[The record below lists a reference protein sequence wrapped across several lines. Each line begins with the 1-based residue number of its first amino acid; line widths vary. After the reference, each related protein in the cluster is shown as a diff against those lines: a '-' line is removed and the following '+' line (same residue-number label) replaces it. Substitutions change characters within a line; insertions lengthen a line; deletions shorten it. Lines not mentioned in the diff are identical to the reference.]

1 MNILLVDDDNTAKF
15 IAKRLIEKTF
25 QSTRIN
31 VAKNSKETLV
41 NLKNQKD
48 EFPNAIFL
56 DINLGIENGWEI
68 LDKILKLKEKGA
80 IKKIP
85 NIVILS
91 SSIYDGDKE
100 KAKEHENVVSYVS
113 KPLSVDK
120 LENIKILLN

>member
-1 MNILLVDDDNTAKF
+1 MNILLVDDDNTANF

-41 NLKNQKD
+41 KLKNQKD

>member
-1 MNILLVDDDNTAKF
+1 MNFLLVDDDSTANF
-15 IAKRLIEKTF
+15 IAKKLIERAFK
-25 QSTRIN
+25 SSRIN
-31 VAKNSKETLV
+31 VAKNSKETLG
-41 NLKNQKD
+41 NLKSEKE

-68 LDKILKLKEKGA
+68 LEKILRLKEKGS

-85 NIVILS
+85 NIIILS

-100 KAKEHENVVSYVS
+100 KAKDHDNVVSFIS
-113 KPLSVDK
+113 KPLSIDK

>member
-1 MNILLVDDDNTAKF
+1 MNILLVDDDNTANF

>member
-1 MNILLVDDDNTAKF
+1 MNILLVDDDNTANF

-80 IKKIP
+80 IKKNSKHR
-85 NIVILS
+85 NII
-91 SSIYDGDKE
+91 IFY
-100 KAKEHENVVSYVS
+100 
-113 KPLSVDK
+113 
-120 LENIKILLN
+120 I

>member
-1 MNILLVDDDNTAKF
+1 MQKIVEKMSINYSPNFNLR
-15 IAKRLIEKTF
+15 KRSVSKVKYLIFHYTGMK
-25 QSTRIN
+25 S
-31 VAKNSKETLV
+31 
-41 NLKNQKD
+41 
-48 EFPNAIFL
+48 
-56 DINLGIENGWEI
+56 
-68 LDKILKLKEKGA
+68 EKGA

>member
-1 MNILLVDDDNTAKF
+1 MNILLVDDDNTANF

-25 QSTRIN
+25 QSTTIN

>member
-1 MNILLVDDDNTAKF
+1 MNILLVDDDNTANF

-91 SSIYDGDKE
+91 SSIYEGDKE

>member
-1 MNILLVDDDNTAKF
+1 MNFLLVDDDSTANF
-15 IAKRLIEKTF
+15 IAKKLIERAFK
-25 QSTRIN
+25 SSRIN
-31 VAKNSKETLV
+31 VAKNSKETLG
-41 NLKNQKD
+41 NLKSEKG

-68 LDKILKLKEKGA
+68 LEKILRLKEKGS

-85 NIVILS
+85 NIIILS

-100 KAKEHENVVSYVS
+100 KAKDHDNVVSFIS
-113 KPLSVDK
+113 KPLSIDK

>member
-1 MNILLVDDDNTAKF
+1 MNILLVDDDNTANF

-68 LDKILKLKEKGA
+68 LDKILKLKEKRSD
-80 IKKIP
+80 KKIP

>member
-1 MNILLVDDDNTAKF
+1 MNFLLVDDDSTANF
-15 IAKRLIEKTF
+15 IAKKLIERTF
-25 QSTRIN
+25 KSSRIN
-31 VAKNSKETLV
+31 VAKNSKETLG
-41 NLKNQKD
+41 NLKSEKA

-68 LDKILKLKEKGA
+68 LDKILRLKKKGS

-85 NIVILS
+85 NIIILS

-100 KAKEHENVVSYVS
+100 KAKDHDNVVSFIS
-113 KPLSVDK
+113 KPLSIDK